1 MKNDEINNLIIGI
14 DKGEIQLEDLLKN
27 SDFIYPTVK
36 SKFPKFI
43 KFFKENSVVEKLI
56 NYSLIY
62 DKNNSNWKTF
72 SHNSCEIL
80 SQVKNNSF
88 ISFLTQKEND
98 FIYITKIFNFIDDLY
113 KKKNRQGMSMDVENE
128 SYDFEEYSDSL
139 LSGYFYKILCNFIL
153 KKKKRVS
160 FI

>member
-14 DKGEIQLEDLLKN
+14 DKGEINLESLLQN

-43 KFFKENSVVEKLI
+43 KFFKEDNVVTKLI
-56 NYSLIY
+56 NYSLNF
-62 DKNNSNWKTF
+62 DTNNSNWKTF

-88 ISFLTQKEND
+88 VSFLTQKEND
-98 FIYITKIFNFIDDLY
+98 FIYISKIFNFVDECYSKRNKEGIT
-113 KKKNRQGMSMDVENE
+113 MDVEDIM
-128 SYDFEEYSDSL
+128 YDNEEYADTL
-139 LSGYFYKILCNFIL
+139 LSGYFYKIVCNFIL
-153 KKKKRVS
+153 KKKKRVR
-160 FI
+160 